1 MTDVRGG
8 LANARDPIRY
18 APAIPEFF
26 KNTRREV
33 LMFLRVMENSNSWEW
48 IQERFLALTTSLYVR
63 PSRRLRRDI
72 CHCTRALTFECGPF
86 SIAHSSLALFSGRQN
101 DGTPLAAL
109 EPESLLDELQK
120 CLVVVDYRQSPARKP
135 PGTYNGIII
144 CR

>member
-48 IQERFLALTTSLYVR
+48 IQERFLALPATRY
-63 PSRRLRRDI
+63 I

-109 EPESLLDELQK
+109 EPESLLDQLQK
-120 CLVVVDYRQSPARKP
+120 CPEVVDYRQSPARK
-135 PGTYNGIII
+135 
-144 CR
+144 